1 MFSLFITL
9 VIAGTFHAVVSLFVV
24 GIAPEEALVC
34 ASFFGSVWTT
44 RGASMFVE
52 SAVGGVADV
61 TGVGTSLTLSGVF
74 ESTRSFG
81 DVLF

>member
-52 SAVGGVADV
+52 SAV